1 MSEFRKVITKP
12 GEVIDFETVYEEN
25 PYIRTGVPSKPGKCE
40 RLEYTTSD
48 YEDGKNYHK

>member
-25 PYIRTGVPSKPGKCE
+25 PYIRTGVP
-40 RLEYTTSD
+40 L
-48 YEDGKNYHK
+48 